1 MKEGKYRYLFHNMA
15 LFTISSFVSKVLVF
29 CLVPF
34 YTAVLT
40 EAQYGIADVMQTT
53 LLLLVPLL
61 SMNAGESAL
70 RFGLDHTED
79 RDRILL
85 FGLKK
90 VIRSIIIVVTVCVL
104 TALYLNTGLLRP
116 VFMSGRSLPVILLL
130 FAVLYTCDS
139 LYEFMLLYCQGTE
152 QVQIMITGSVSCT
165 LLVILSNLFLLLV
178 LQLELLGYLLAQMV
192 AFTGAFLIM
201 FLLIGGREQLKS
213 AIQREKSRAD
223 NDILEKEV
231 TEYGASMLLY
241 STASWVNNAIDR
253 YYILLMLGAVQN
265 GLYGAAY
272 KIPAILQTIQ
282 RIFAQAWQMS
292 AVKEYKGEDREKFF
306 SDMYRTYEAVLV
318 MGCAGIILFLK
329 VIASILFQKGFYEA
343 WILVPPLLVSVIF
356 GALEGFLGSIA
367 LAFRDGKSMGRA
379 TGIGAVVNVILNYFG
394 IMRFNT
400 FGAALATLCS
410 YFVMFALAFLFV
422 RKHVKL
428 KVNIVRDAVA
438 LMLLVIESLMVIF
451 NMKNY
456 FWWNTG
462 IVIILLLLFRGEA
475 MMVIGKF
482 IKRRQDAD

>member
-15 LFTISSFVSKVLVF
+15 LFTVSSFVSKVLVF

-34 YTAVLT
+34 YTSVLT
-40 EAQYGIADVMQTT
+40 EAEYGVADVMQTT

-61 SMNAGESAL
+61 SVNAGEAAL
-70 RFGLDHTED
+70 RFGLDHVED

-85 FGLKK
+85 YGLKK
-90 VIRSIIIVVTVCVL
+90 VIRSILITSGVSLLLVMY
-104 TALYLNTGLLRP
+104 LYTGLP
-116 VFMSGRSLPVILLL
+116 KPGFMAGRNMPLLLIL
-130 FAVLYTCDS
+130 FAVLYICDS

-165 LLVILSNLFLLLV
+165 LLVIMSNLFFLLV
-178 LQLELLGYLLAQMV
+178 LSMGLLGYLLAQMI
-192 AFTGAFLIM
+192 AFLGSFLIM
-201 FLLIGGREQLKS
+201 FLLTDGIS
-213 AIQREKSRAD
+213 AIKQALQREKAGEGTDS
-223 NDILEKEV
+223 LENEV
-231 TEYGASMLLY
+231 TTYGSSMLLY

-253 YYILLMLGAVQN
+253 YYIILMLGASQN

-272 KIPAILQTIQ
+272 KIPAILQTVQ

-292 AVKEYKGEDREKFF
+292 AVKEYKGADREKFF
-306 SDMYRTYEAVLV
+306 SEMYRTYEAVLF
-318 MGCAGIILFLK
+318 MGCAGIIWLLRIIAALLFR
-329 VIASILFQKGFYEA
+329 KGFYEA

-379 TGIGAVVNVILNYFG
+379 TGVGAVVNIILNYFG

-410 YFVMFALAFLFV
+410 YFVMFALAFVFV

-428 KVNIVRDAVA
+428 EVKVVRDIGAIVL
-438 LMLLVIESLMVIF
+438 LMIESLLVIF

-456 FWWNTG
+456 FWWNAG
-462 IVIILLLLFRGEA
+462 IVLLLLLSFRGEA
-475 MMVIGKF
+475 MLVLRKLMQRKN
-482 IKRRQDAD
+482 AD

>member
-15 LFTISSFVSKVLVF
+15 LFTVSSFVSKVLVF

-34 YTAVLT
+34 YTSVLT
-40 EAQYGIADVMQTT
+40 EAEYGVADVMQTT

-61 SMNAGESAL
+61 SVNAGEAAL
-70 RFGLDHTED
+70 RFGLDHVKD

-85 FGLKK
+85 YGLKK
-90 VIRSIIIVVTVCVL
+90 VIRSVL
-104 TALYLNTGLLRP
+104 ITAGISLLLAAYLYTGLPRP
-116 VFMSGRSLPVILLL
+116 GFMAGRNMPLLLIL
-130 FAVLYTCDS
+130 FAVLYICDS
-139 LYEFMLLYCQGTE
+139 FYEFMLLYCQGTE

-165 LLVILSNLFLLLV
+165 LLVIMSNLFFLLV
-178 LQLELLGYLLAQMV
+178 ISMGLLGYLLAQMI
-192 AFTGAFLIM
+192 AFLGSFLIM
-201 FLLIGGREQLKS
+201 FLLIDGKS
-213 AIQREKSRAD
+213 GIKQAIQREKAGAGAD
-223 NDILEKEV
+223 CLENEV
-231 TEYGASMLLY
+231 TTYGSSMLLY

-253 YYILLMLGAVQN
+253 YYIILMLGASQN

-272 KIPAILQTIQ
+272 KIPAILQTVQ

-292 AVKEYKGEDREKFF
+292 AVKEYKGADREKFF
-306 SDMYRTYEAVLV
+306 SEMYRTYEAVLF
-318 MGCAGIILFLK
+318 MGCAGIIWLLRIIAALLFR
-329 VIASILFQKGFYEA
+329 KGFYEA

-379 TGIGAVVNVILNYFG
+379 TGVGALVNIILNYFG

-410 YFVMFALAFLFV
+410 YFVMFALAFVFV

-428 KVNIVRDAVA
+428 EVKILRDIWAI
-438 LMLLVIESLMVIF
+438 MLLMIESLLVIF

-456 FWWNTG
+456 FWWNAG
-462 IVIILLLLFRGEA
+462 IVLLLLFLFRGEA
-475 MMVIGKF
+475 MLVLRKLMQRKN
-482 IKRRQDAD
+482 AD

>member
-15 LFTISSFVSKVLVF
+15 LFTVSSFVSKVLVF

-34 YTAVLT
+34 YTSVLT
-40 EAQYGIADVMQTT
+40 EAEYGVADVMQTT

-61 SMNAGESAL
+61 SVNAGEAAL
-70 RFGLDHTED
+70 RFGLDHVED

-85 FGLKK
+85 YGLKK
-90 VIRSIIIVVTVCVL
+90 VIRSVFI
-104 TALYLNTGLLRP
+104 TAGISLLLAAYLYTGLPRP
-116 VFMSGRSLPVILLL
+116 GFMAGRNMPLLLIL
-130 FAVLYTCDS
+130 FAVLYICDS

-165 LLVILSNLFLLLV
+165 LLVIMSNLFFLLV
-178 LQLELLGYLLAQMV
+178 MSMGLLGYLLAQMI
-192 AFTGAFLIM
+192 AFLGAFLIM
-201 FLLIGGREQLKS
+201 FLLIDGKS
-213 AIQREKSRAD
+213 GIKQAIQREKAGAGSD
-223 NDILEKEV
+223 CLENEV
-231 TEYGASMLLY
+231 TTYGSSMLLY

-253 YYILLMLGAVQN
+253 YYIILMLGASQN

-272 KIPAILQTIQ
+272 KIPAILQTVQ

-292 AVKEYKGEDREKFF
+292 AVKEYKGADREKFF
-306 SDMYRTYEAVLV
+306 SEMYRTYEAVLF
-318 MGCAGIILFLK
+318 MGCAGIIWLLRIIAALLFR
-329 VIASILFQKGFYEA
+329 KGFYEA

-379 TGIGAVVNVILNYFG
+379 TGVGAVVNIVLNYFG

-410 YFVMFALAFLFV
+410 YFVMFALAFVFV

-428 KVNIVRDAVA
+428 EVKIVRDIGAVVL
-438 LMLLVIESLMVIF
+438 LMVESLLVIF

-456 FWWNTG
+456 FWWNAG
-462 IVIILLLLFRGEA
+462 IVLLLLFLFRGEA
-475 MMVIGKF
+475 MLVLRKLIQRKN
-482 IKRRQDAD
+482 AD